1 MAVEIPK
8 EKWSGKIG
16 EITLGATSENGGT
29 RTSTVTIGGQNTLP
43 YLHFEGDTPHK
54 AAIAME
60 VLDVIPEDYPELLK
74 EAHGDV
80 VNDPV
85 AWAKKCVEEYKADAI
100 NLKLEGTN
108 PEEANRSVD
117 DAVNTVK
124 SILEA
129 VGVPLIVYGCGHEE
143 KDAKVMEAVSLAAKG
158 ERLGLG
164 LAEEDKYKSISV
176 AAMSN
181 NHALIA
187 FSNLDIN
194 LAKQMNILLTDFD
207 VKLEDVIM
215 DPLWAGLGY
224 GLEYS
229 YSVVERIRIAALIG
243 DKMLQ
248 IPIICDAGVSWKARE
263 ASMEEP
269 TFGDPK
275 SRGPF
280 WEGATAYAAVT
291 SGADMLIMK
300 HPQAVS
306 YARKV
311 IDEMFEAKIG
321 EGDF

>member
-1 MAVEIPK
+1 MAVELPK
-8 EKWSGKIG
+8 EKWSGKIA
-16 EITLGATSENGGT
+16 EITLGATAENGGT

-43 YLHFEGDTPHK
+43 YLHFEGQIPHRT
-54 AAIAME
+54 AIAME
-60 VLDVIPEDYPELLK
+60 VLDYIPEDYPAPLK
-74 EAHGDV
+74 EAFGDV
-80 VNDPV
+80 INDPK
-85 AWAKKCVEEYKADAI
+85 AWAKRCVEEYKADAI
-100 NLKLEGTN
+100 NLKLIGTN
-108 PEEANRSVD
+108 PEEADRSID

-124 SILEA
+124 SILET

-158 ERLGLG
+158 ERLALG

-229 YSVVERIRIAALIG
+229 YSVIERIRIAALMG

-248 IPIICDAGVSWKARE
+248 VPIICDAGVSWKARE
-263 ASMEEP
+263 AHMEEP
-269 TFGDPK
+269 SFGDPM

-280 WEGATAYAAVT
+280 WESTAAFAAVT
-291 SGADMLIMK
+291 SGTDMLIMK
-300 HPQAVS
+300 HPGAVAN
-306 YARKV
+306 ARKV
-311 IDEMFEAKIG
+311 IDEMYEARIQD
-321 EGDF
+321 GDF